1 MTSSGAR
8 AVPFSYRDG
17 VRASAPV
24 APMAFVFGLSFGVL
38 AKASGM
44 GALAPVVMS
53 ATVFGG
59 SAQFAAA
66 SVLATGGG
74 ALGAIGAAVLLNA
87 RYAPISLTVAPVLG
101 GPLLSRLL
109 QSQLIVDESWAVSQV
124 GGGRVDRRLIIGA
137 GLTLYVGWLGGTA
150 LGVVGAGVVG
160 NPARFGLDAAFP
172 GTVPRAPRRAAL
184 EPPGTSRGRPRGDDR
199 ARAGAVQLPG
209 CADHRGSGRV
219 SRWATSMSPVWMVVA
234 AVGAATVALKATGP
248 VLFGGRELP
257 PRLTGVVALL
267 APALLAAL
275 VAVQI
280 LGGDRQ
286 LVLDARLVGL
296 AAAVAA
302 LALRAPILVVVSAA
316 AVATAL
322 TRAAAF

>member
-8 AVPFSYRDG
+8 AAVPFSYRDG

-53 ATVFGG
+53 ATAFAG

-124 GGGRVDRRLIIGA
+124 GGGRVDRRPIVGA

-172 GTVPRAPRRAAL
+172 AL
-184 EPPGTSRGRPRGDDR
+184 FLALLVAQLSSRQ
-199 ARAGAVQLPG
+199 AL
-209 CADHRGSGRV
+209 
-219 SRWATSMSPVWMVVA
+219 VA
-234 AVGAATVALKATGP
+234 AVLGATIAL
-248 VLFGGRELP
+248 
-257 PRLTGVVALL
+257 
-267 APALLAAL
+267 AL
-275 VAVQI
+275 VPFSSPGVPIIA
-280 LGGDRQ
+280 
-286 LVLDARLVGL
+286 AAAACLVGL
-296 AAAVAA
+296 
-302 LALRAPILVVVSAA
+302 R
-316 AVATAL
+316 
-322 TRAAAF
+322 R

>member
-8 AVPFSYRDG
+8 AAVPFSYRDG

-53 ATVFGG
+53 ATAFAG

-124 GGGRVDRRLIIGA
+124 GGGRVDRRLIVGA

-172 GTVPRAPRRAAL
+172 AL
-184 EPPGTSRGRPRGDDR
+184 FLALLVAQLSSRQ
-199 ARAGAVQLPG
+199 AL
-209 CADHRGSGRV
+209 
-219 SRWATSMSPVWMVVA
+219 VA
-234 AVGAATVALKATGP
+234 AVLGATIAL
-248 VLFGGRELP
+248 
-257 PRLTGVVALL
+257 
-267 APALLAAL
+267 AL
-275 VAVQI
+275 VPFSSPGVPIIA
-280 LGGDRQ
+280 
-286 LVLDARLVGL
+286 AAAACLVGL
-296 AAAVAA
+296 
-302 LALRAPILVVVSAA
+302 R
-316 AVATAL
+316 
-322 TRAAAF
+322 R

>member
-8 AVPFSYRDG
+8 AAVPFSYRDG

-53 ATVFGG
+53 ATAFAG

-124 GGGRVDRRLIIGA
+124 GGGRVDRRLIVGA

-172 GTVPRAPRRAAL
+172 AL
-184 EPPGTSRGRPRGDDR
+184 FLALLVAQLSSRQ
-199 ARAGAVQLPG
+199 AL
-209 CADHRGSGRV
+209 
-219 SRWATSMSPVWMVVA
+219 VA
-234 AVGAATVALKATGP
+234 AVIGATIAL
-248 VLFGGRELP
+248 
-257 PRLTGVVALL
+257 
-267 APALLAAL
+267 AL
-275 VAVQI
+275 VPFSSPGVPIIA
-280 LGGDRQ
+280 
-286 LVLDARLVGL
+286 AAAACLVGL
-296 AAAVAA
+296 
-302 LALRAPILVVVSAA
+302 R
-316 AVATAL
+316 
-322 TRAAAF
+322 R

>member
-8 AVPFSYRDG
+8 AAVPFSYRDG
-17 VRASAPV
+17 VRASVPV

-53 ATVFGG
+53 ATAFAG

-101 GPLLSRLL
+101 GPLLLRLL

-124 GGGRVDRRLIIGA
+124 GGGRVDRRLIVGA

-172 GTVPRAPRRAAL
+172 AL
-184 EPPGTSRGRPRGDDR
+184 FLALLVAQLSSRQ
-199 ARAGAVQLPG
+199 AL
-209 CADHRGSGRV
+209 
-219 SRWATSMSPVWMVVA
+219 VA
-234 AVGAATVALKATGP
+234 AVLGATIAL
-248 VLFGGRELP
+248 
-257 PRLTGVVALL
+257 
-267 APALLAAL
+267 AL
-275 VAVQI
+275 VPFSSPGVPIIA
-280 LGGDRQ
+280 
-286 LVLDARLVGL
+286 AAAACLVGL
-296 AAAVAA
+296 
-302 LALRAPILVVVSAA
+302 R
-316 AVATAL
+316 
-322 TRAAAF
+322 R

>member
-8 AVPFSYRDG
+8 AAVPFSYRDG

-24 APMAFVFGLSFGVL
+24 APMAFVFGLSYGVL

-53 ATVFGG
+53 ATAFAG

-124 GGGRVDRRLIIGA
+124 GGGRVDRRLIVGA

-172 GTVPRAPRRAAL
+172 AL
-184 EPPGTSRGRPRGDDR
+184 F
-199 ARAGAVQLPG
+199 L
-209 CADHRGSGRV
+209 
-219 SRWATSMSPVWMVVA
+219 
-234 AVGAATVALKATGP
+234 
-248 VLFGGRELP
+248 
-257 PRLTGVVALL
+257 ALL
-267 APALLAAL
+267 VAQLSSRRAL
-275 VAVQI
+275 VAAG
-280 LGGDRQ
+280 LGATIALA
-286 LVLDARLVGL
+286 LVPFSSPGVPIIAAAAACLVGL
-296 AAAVAA
+296 
-302 LALRAPILVVVSAA
+302 R
-316 AVATAL
+316 
-322 TRAAAF
+322 R

>member
-8 AVPFSYRDG
+8 AAVPFSYRDG

-53 ATVFGG
+53 ATAFAG

-101 GPLLSRLL
+101 GPLVSRLL

-124 GGGRVDRRLIIGA
+124 GGGRVDRRLIVGA

-172 GTVPRAPRRAAL
+172 ALFLALLVAQLSSRQAP
-184 EPPGTSRGRPRGDDR
+184 
-199 ARAGAVQLPG
+199 
-209 CADHRGSGRV
+209 
-219 SRWATSMSPVWMVVA
+219 VA
-234 AVGAATVALKATGP
+234 AVLGATIAL
-248 VLFGGRELP
+248 
-257 PRLTGVVALL
+257 
-267 APALLAAL
+267 AL
-275 VAVQI
+275 VPFSSPGFPIIA
-280 LGGDRQ
+280 
-286 LVLDARLVGL
+286 AAAACLVGL
-296 AAAVAA
+296 
-302 LALRAPILVVVSAA
+302 R
-316 AVATAL
+316 
-322 TRAAAF
+322 R

>member
-8 AVPFSYRDG
+8 AAVPFSYRDG

-53 ATVFGG
+53 ATAFAG

-172 GTVPRAPRRAAL
+172 AL
-184 EPPGTSRGRPRGDDR
+184 FLALLVAQLSSRP
-199 ARAGAVQLPG
+199 AL
-209 CADHRGSGRV
+209 
-219 SRWATSMSPVWMVVA
+219 VA
-234 AVGAATVALKATGP
+234 AVLGATIAL
-248 VLFGGRELP
+248 
-257 PRLTGVVALL
+257 
-267 APALLAAL
+267 AL
-275 VAVQI
+275 VPFSSPGVPIIA
-280 LGGDRQ
+280 
-286 LVLDARLVGL
+286 AAAACLVGL
-296 AAAVAA
+296 
-302 LALRAPILVVVSAA
+302 R
-316 AVATAL
+316 
-322 TRAAAF
+322 R